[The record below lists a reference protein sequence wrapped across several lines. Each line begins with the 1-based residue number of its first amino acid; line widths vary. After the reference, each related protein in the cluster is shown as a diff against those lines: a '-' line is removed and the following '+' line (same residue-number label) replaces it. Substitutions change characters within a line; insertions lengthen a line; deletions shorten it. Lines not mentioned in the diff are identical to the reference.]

1 MKLYSTVLN
10 LFFLSGAALLL
21 VFTVLSGSTKHF
33 PLDRFYWLKADT
45 LAIKGAPNQSAWTFW
60 GVCESRDYSS
70 CSLGPAYPISP
81 VDNFSTTT
89 NVPAKFVSNRDTFYY
104 LTRFSFAFT
113 FLGLAFVGIALLLE
127 VFGLCFE
134 SVDKLVVAFV
144 TLALFFVAGT
154 AALQTAGAV
163 LARNA
168 FQDDGLSANIG
179 LKSFAILWAAVVIL
193 VIVFLN
199 SCFAKIASSYRKH
212 LANVR
217 AQRGEGEYVPPNGP
231 PADGLPAN
239 DQSSFT
245 RTVPVE
251 PKPEDE
257 SSGGIRFFKIHR
269 NNKAS
274 DEESL

>member
-1 MKLYSTVLN
+1 MKVYNTVIN
-10 LFFLSGAALLL
+10 LVFLSGAALLL
-21 VFTVLSGSTKHF
+21 IFTVLSGSTKHF
-33 PLDRFYWLKADT
+33 PLDRFFWLKADT
-45 LAIKGAPNQSAWTFW
+45 LAIRGAPNQSAWTFW
-60 GVCESRDYSS
+60 GVCESRDYGS

-89 NVPAKFVSNRDTFYY
+89 NVPSKFVTSRDTFYY

-113 FLGLAFVGIALLLE
+113 FVGLAFVGLALILE
-127 VFGLCFE
+127 IFGLCFE

-144 TLALFFVAGT
+144 TMALFFVAGT

-168 FQDDGLSANIG
+168 FHDANLSASLG
-179 LKSFAILWAAVVIL
+179 LKSFAILWAAVAIL
-193 VIVFLN
+193 LIVFFN

-212 LANVR
+212 IAHVR
-217 AQRGEGEYVPPNGP
+217 AAQGEDEYLPPNGP

-257 SSGGIRFFKIHR
+257 TSGGIRFFRIHR
-269 NNKAS
+269 NNKVS